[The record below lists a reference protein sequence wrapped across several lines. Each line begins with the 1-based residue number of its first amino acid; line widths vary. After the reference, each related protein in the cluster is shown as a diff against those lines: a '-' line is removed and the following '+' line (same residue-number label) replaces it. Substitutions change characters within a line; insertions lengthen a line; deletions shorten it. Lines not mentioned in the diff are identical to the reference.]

1 MPGRLDSA
9 LRFIISK
16 NSLSR
21 TPQHDPSPGPSR
33 ARRPI
38 TPVWRGSRRPGP
50 PVASTSGPES
60 PVRAGSGKVE
70 QLEAEAAA

>member
-9 LRFIISK
+9 LRFIDIK
-16 NSLSR
+16 TLCLA
-21 TPQHDPSPGPSR
+21 PQNPSPGPSR